1 MPEQFLVY
9 QKFTH
14 QSEAEEVLQLLR
26 AQDIPYQLEGT
37 KLPFDP
43 TFAFTSYEPELELKI
58 QKTDFEKADTAL
70 NMHYEEMTGKV
81 PSDYYLYNFS
91 DEELQDVIHK
101 KDEWGR
107 FDYVFAKKLLADRGS
122 VVTVPVEQAI
132 ALERL
137 AELKRPLRLGI
148 YWIVIGYVLAVV
160 GSLIGFFMAL
170 TIIVFRKTLP
180 NGDLIYR
187 YDKYSRNHATAIMII
202 SASLLLLRVLF
213 QIPLFYEV
221 FIPLG

>member
-14 QSEAEEVLQLLR
+14 QSEAEEVLELLR
-26 AQDIPYQLEGT
+26 AQGIHYQLEGT

-122 VVTVPVEQAI
+122 VVTV
-132 ALERL
+132 
-137 AELKRPLRLGI
+137 
-148 YWIVIGYVLAVV
+148 
-160 GSLIGFFMAL
+160 
-170 TIIVFRKTLP
+170 
-180 NGDLIYR
+180 
-187 YDKYSRNHATAIMII
+187 
-202 SASLLLLRVLF
+202 
-213 QIPLFYEV
+213 
-221 FIPLG
+221 